1 MHTVQSPEPALPFRS
16 DTMLGVCEAL
26 GQDFGFHANWLR
38 LALGSLVLWNPWA
51 ALGIYLGL
59 GAIVGL
65 SRLVAP
71 QQLVRTATAAP
82 ACEDRRSDNQDRSEE
97 LSLAA

>member
-1 MHTVQSPEPALPFRS
+1 MHAVQSPEPALPLRS

-26 GQDFGFHANWLR
+26 GQDFGFHPNWLR
-38 LALGSLVLWNPWA
+38 LALGSMVLWSPWGA
-51 ALGIYLGL
+51 FGIYLGL
-59 GAIVGL
+59 GVIVGL

-71 QQLVRTATAAP
+71 QRLVPASDAA
-82 ACEDRRSDNQDRSEE
+82 DLNSETPHFQTTTNE